1 MKKFLVLFLI
11 SSLLLL
17 STAFAEE
24 AITAEDIFLPAE
36 GHEIPAT
43 LTLPTGEGPFPA
55 VIMLHGNGSNRH
67 EAGNAYD
74 YFAPELAKAG
84 IASIRFDYIGN
95 GDSKEDYIDF
105 TYDKAIDDAMVC
117 YEHLK
122 SLGNIDMEK
131 VAIMGWSQGGR
142 LALLTAARN
151 PVFTTVLTWAG
162 ALDQKNDE
170 KEQYEIAK
178 KDGYYEVSYS
188 WRPPLRQSPAYY
200 KSALRINYVGELAK
214 IKVPV
219 LAINGALDDVV
230 LPEVAERIVAGVQNK
245 DSKILIL
252 ENADHTFNVFSG
264 NLSSLYKLSEE
275 SIAWFTAQFAK

>member
-1 MKKFLVLFLI
+1 MKKFLALLLICSLFLPSPALI
-11 SSLLLL
+11 
-17 STAFAEE
+17 EE
-24 AITAEDIFLPAE
+24 AYTAEDILISGD

-43 LTLPTGEGPFPA
+43 LTLPTGKGPFPA

-84 IASIRFDYIGN
+84 IASLRFDYIGN

-105 TYDKAIDDAMVC
+105 TYDKAIADAMAC
-117 YEHLK
+117 YAYLK
-122 SLGNIDMEK
+122 GSGNIDMEK

-162 ALDQKNDE
+162 ALDQKSGE
-170 KEQYEIAK
+170 EEQYEIAK
-178 KDGYYEVSYS
+178 KDGYYEVTYA

-200 KSALRINYVGELAK
+200 ENALSIDYAAELAK
-214 IKVPV
+214 IEVPV

-230 LPEVAERIVAGVQNK
+230 LPEVAERIAAGVQNK
-245 DSKILIL
+245 DSKALLL

-264 NLSSLYKLSEE
+264 DLSTLHKLSGE